1 MPRLT
6 SIRLY
11 VILLLLVMITVVT
24 LFATAY
30 EDPAPSTEEQY
41 RHAIDLYYQG
51 EFEQSLEL
59 MATIVRNN
67 PANDRIRFDFTYLLR
82 EAGQLREAIYH
93 LTHLVNTNPH
103 QAAYRNA
110 LLATSYLAG
119 NYYRVLSLKGPE
131 DSAEAAFWKGL
142 AAYDLGVYVL
152 AKDHLEKAVALS
164 PFQPLAYYFLGLINL
179 AEKDYAQAKTNLT
192 QALRQDPNLFVAQ
205 YELARADL
213 GLGDYKTAYNR
224 LKQAERVS
232 PDNPQIQTELQN
244 LLAAHPQL
252 LVEEEKE
259 AVTHRQTAAAPRAVP
274 LAGET
279 TGMTTVRIGLAEQ
292 VKSLWAKTGGAF
304 TLTTAS
310 GTKAI
315 TGNPQ
320 TILRFTFN
328 PQGRIQAHDDRDR
341 LLLESAEPVLLFYN
355 DPSATTL
362 LFQME
367 YGRGYFWAG
376 QATRAYRGALQLLP
390 FPAGMTIVNQ
400 LTMEEYLYAVVPS
413 EMPSSWPAAALQAQA
428 IAARTYAFA
437 NLGRYRQRGFDLLG
451 SVASQA
457 YNGVTGETAAVRKA
471 VDATRGQI
479 LTYNGKPI
487 SAFYSANSGGYSA
500 VPPATWNFYPPYLQ
514 AIPDKLVPAHNG
526 LPSPATL
533 ADWIATR
540 IPSYSSNPKYSAR
553 SAYRWRVIVPR
564 EEIERR
570 LQNRAQIG
578 QITRIITVGRASC
591 GRVEHVLVQGTAGQ
605 CRISGD
611 SIRSSLGGLRSN
623 LFTVEPKL
631 GPDGLPA
638 FFIFSGAGFG
648 HGVGLDQSGAAGM
661 AADGFSTQDILAHYY
676 PGTTITK
683 LY

>member
-82 EAGQLREAIYH
+82 EAGRLREAIYH

-252 LVEEEKE
+252 LVEEEKKGNPP
-259 AVTHRQTAAAPRAVP
+259 ADCRCAPRCSSG
-274 LAGET
+274 GET

-292 VKSLWAKTGGAF
+292 VKSFGRNRRGF

-310 GTKAI
+310 GTAI
-315 TGNPQ
+315 TGNPK
-320 TILRFTFN
+320 
-328 PQGRIQAHDDRDR
+328 
-341 LLLESAEPVLLFYN
+341 
-355 DPSATTL
+355 
-362 LFQME
+362 
-367 YGRGYFWAG
+367 
-376 QATRAYRGALQLLP
+376 P
-390 FPAGMTIVNQ
+390 FC
-400 LTMEEYLYAVVPS
+400 
-413 EMPSSWPAAALQAQA
+413 
-428 IAARTYAFA
+428 
-437 NLGRYRQRGFDLLG
+437 
-451 SVASQA
+451 
-457 YNGVTGETAAVRKA
+457 
-471 VDATRGQI
+471 
-479 LTYNGKPI
+479 
-487 SAFYSANSGGYSA
+487 
-500 VPPATWNFYPPYLQ
+500 
-514 AIPDKLVPAHNG
+514 G
-526 LPSPATL
+526 LPLTRRAGSKPTTTG
-533 ADWIATR
+533 IAF
-540 IPSYSSNPKYSAR
+540 P
-553 SAYRWRVIVPR
+553 
-564 EEIERR
+564 
-570 LQNRAQIG
+570 
-578 QITRIITVGRASC
+578 
-591 GRVEHVLVQGTAGQ
+591 
-605 CRISGD
+605 
-611 SIRSSLGGLRSN
+611 
-623 LFTVEPKL
+623 
-631 GPDGLPA
+631 
-638 FFIFSGAGFG
+638 
-648 HGVGLDQSGAAGM
+648 
-661 AADGFSTQDILAHYY
+661 
-676 PGTTITK
+676 
-683 LY
+683 